1 VPLKA
6 GYLLLAAGGGVFIW
20 SGLKNKSVS
29 SAFRQLAGGD
39 SPTGATTAGLG
50 VSGVTPTAAP
60 GTTVGGAAATG
71 LTGINPG
78 GLPGQAGSTVASY
91 QAYAFSLFP
100 SYGWGA
106 DQEGPLIDLW
116 NRESGWSVSAKNPS
130 SGAYGIPQALPA
142 SKMASAGSDWET
154 NPATQ
159 IKWGLGYIKAT
170 YGSPAEAW
178 AHEEAEGWY

>member
-1 VPLKA
+1 MPVKA
-6 GYLLLAAGGGVFIW
+6 GYLLLAAGGGVMVW

-39 SPTGATTAGLG
+39 SPTGAQTAGLDIT
-50 VSGVTPTAAP
+50 GVTPAAA
-60 GTTVGGAAATG
+60 GTVTSATG
-71 LTGINPG
+71 LTGLT
-78 GLPGQAGSTVASY
+78 GLSPSGTPGQAGSTVAQY
-91 QAYAFSLFP
+91 QAYAFSLF
-100 SYGWGA
+100 SGYGWGA

-116 NRESGWSVSAKNPS
+116 DRESGWNVSAKNPS
-130 SGAYGIPQALPA
+130 SGAYGIPQSLPA
-142 SKMASAGSDWET
+142 SKMSSAGSDWET

-159 IKWGLGYIKAT
+159 IKWGLGYIKST